1 MRNAGRSLGPVPATP
16 TTLSDLVLSRS
27 TLDRA
32 SERRRDVDLLPTLL
46 GDSST
51 RVLDLYGESAVVRE
65 DRLILRAPEP
75 ADTDRLAVF
84 LGAADGVDV
93 VVVDR
98 IGDDAPEDAMTMR
111 AVGMDLT
118 VHDVGILTTALGILN
133 WQRTQGF
140 CPRCG
145 HPTVVSEAGWG
156 RHCAHDGREQYP
168 RTDAAV
174 IMSVIDADDR
184 LLLARGTR
192 FGAATNRMS
201 VLAGFVEPGESL
213 EHAVARE
220 VLEEVGVTVQQVQ
233 FRGDQPWPFPASLM
247 VGFAARATS
256 TRLVLQA
263 EEIADARWFSRAEL
277 AAALG
282 DGTLGVP
289 PSLSIARHLIEEWYG
304 GPLPEA
310 AGERW

>member
-1 MRNAGRSLGPVPATP
+1 MPATP
-16 TTLSDLVLSRS
+16 TSLSDLVLSRT

-32 SERRRDVDLLPTLL
+32 AHRRHDPGLL
-46 GDSST
+46 GRLLTSPQT
-51 RVLDLYGESAVVRE
+51 RVLDLYGDRARVR
-65 DRLILRAPEP
+65 DGGLVLRAPE
-75 ADTDRLAVF
+75 AGDLDRPAVF
-84 LGAADGVDV
+84 LGVADAADV
-93 VVVDR
+93 VAVDR
-98 IGDDAPEDAMTMR
+98 IDDEAPQDAATMR
-111 AVGMDLT
+111 SVGLDLDT
-118 VHDVGILTTALGILN
+118 HDVGILTTGLGIVN

-145 HPTVVSEAGWG
+145 ARAEVSESGWG
-156 RHCAHDGREQYP
+156 RRCTREGTEQYP

-174 IMSVIDADDR
+174 IMSVIDDDDR

-192 FGAATNRMS
+192 FGGTTNRMS

-220 VLEEVGVTVQQVQ
+220 VEEEVGVSVSQVD

-256 TRLVLQA
+256 TELVLQD
-263 EEIADARWFSRAEL
+263 EEIAEARWFSRVEL

-282 DGTLGVP
+282 DGSLGVP
-289 PSLSIARHLIEEWYG
+289 PSLSIARHLIEDWYG
-304 GPLPEA
+304 GPLPEQ